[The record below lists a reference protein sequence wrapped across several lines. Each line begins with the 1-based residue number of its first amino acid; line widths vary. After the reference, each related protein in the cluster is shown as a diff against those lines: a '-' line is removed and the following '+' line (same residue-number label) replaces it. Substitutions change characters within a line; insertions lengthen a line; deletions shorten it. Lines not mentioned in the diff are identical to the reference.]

1 MKKSKVYQQPI
12 CKNQAVCEES
22 HYIYKKGFID
32 HRPARGINEDTKIAR
47 GDREIFN
54 FYYCQNFRC
63 NRLEFHPTTVE
74 FRVLEFKKL
83 KSFVLF
89 SFDITRN
96 RLFFNLLDTN
106 KDAEVVSLMYMKLM
120 ELYTV
125 ETVIVDPKYQDQLYG
140 PWKIKTDYLTTN
152 LSLIDSIQNYLNEN
166 PHLNIN
172 TTLIYLSNEYHYRL
186 PEQKKARDKQFDKL
200 KKEFGKIN
208 FEIDEVEDE

>member
-140 PWKIKTDYLTTN
+140 PWNIETDYLTTK
-152 LSLIDSIQNYLNEN
+152 LSLIYSSRNYLNKN
-166 PHLNIN
+166 THLATITNVIN
-172 TTLIYLSNEYHYRL
+172 VGGPLNKRRHGSGL
-186 PEQKKARDKQFDKL
+186 
-200 KKEFGKIN
+200 
-208 FEIDEVEDE
+208 EIFI